1 MGVVGTHFI
10 DNFLMLVGE
19 KCVAVSG
26 TVDTRPMVDCRNS
39 DDPAFKGECTNSQCT
54 LEVAIP
60 ARPSVVPAA
69 LSCCLSHSH
78 AFFSPHSLSHLV
90 LPLWFCAALQGET
103 NIEDPGGF
111 GILKMESGLVATV
124 CAGNSLS
131 GAASIRLWVVADPR
145 PTAQPELSICRC
157 RRH

>member
-19 KCVAVSG
+19 KCVSVG
-26 TVDTRPMVDCRNS
+26 GMVDMSPMKDCRNNP
-39 DDPAFKGECTNSQCT
+39 DDDAFMCTYM
-54 LEVAIP
+54 
-60 ARPSVVPAA
+60 ARATKQLAVPSFEFDKFCPGSWSYHPVPLLWVVP
-69 LSCCLSHSH
+69 
-78 AFFSPHSLSHLV
+78 
-90 LPLWFCAALQGET
+90 FCVRPAIQGET

-131 GAASIRLWVVADPR
+131 GGASIRL
-145 PTAQPELSICRC
+145 
-157 RRH
+157 